1 MVVASS
7 EIVSALTGEVAGFGL
22 TRQAFCLDLVASS
35 GIVGAS
41 SVSVDASSDN
51 VVALALHARRFLVR
65 GCPFFTRRC
74 PFLSRRCLFLSRRCL
89 FFVSPLSLFVLR
101 LSLFVSPL
109 SLQGTMLQLKA
120 SNTTLWGASRSPEMS
135 RRTVFI
141 SPGRKKSRI
150 AEAWMAK
157 KGIYRGGG
165 RAAAASIGLRCYECP
180 GGRKVQGA
188 RCKAKMDARFCWD
201 DGLGP
206 GLPSYIAQGRSLAF
220 SGNRATGWRGD
231 LAGWTGSGDAGRR
244 DAARHPAI
252 RCGLRRRAGATPARP
267 GAGVRRRGAK
277 RRR

>member
-141 SPGRKKSRI
+141 SPGRKKAALLRLG
-150 AEAWMAK
+150 WPK
-157 KGIYRGGG
+157 RGFIG
-165 RAAAASIGLRCYECP
+165 AAVARRRLPLVSGATNVLA
-180 GGRKVQGA
+180 GA
-188 RCKAKMDARFCWD
+188 RCKVQGKNGCPLL
-201 DGLGP
+201 LG
-206 GLPSYIAQGRSLAF
+206 
-220 SGNRATGWRGD
+220 
-231 LAGWTGSGDAGRR
+231 
-244 DAARHPAI
+244 
-252 RCGLRRRAGATPARP
+252 
-267 GAGVRRRGAK
+267 
-277 RRR
+277 